1 MSAALTP
8 PWLCLTTEV
17 AALPWLCNVGSN
29 SEHCIQ
35 LNEGW
40 LSLPWRQAQALAFH
54 EGKHRH
60 WHHRVM
66 AASGAAQT
74 S

>member
-40 LSLPWRQAQALAFH
+40 LSLPWRQAQALPPSAL
-54 EGKHRH
+54 EVLTGR
-60 WHHRVM
+60 WTR
-66 AASGAAQT
+66 
-74 S
+74 